1 MTSIETATPR
11 IDMLYYPIPAPLNG
25 CHRIYAIMD
34 PADNQSTIMFGVDSN
49 DPSWVYM
56 SFQASTDRSIFYKCR
71 DEWNH
76 CIEPRDGCVRHA
88 AHQARALWDDLVS
101 RKWHVIP
108 NQG

>member
-11 IDMLYYPIPAPLNG
+11 IDMLYYPIPAYLNG

-34 PADNQSTIMFGVDSN
+34 PDDKQSTVMFGVDSN

-56 SFQASTDRSIFYKCR
+56 CFQASTDRSICYKC
-71 DEWNH
+71 DGWNKV
-76 CIEPRDGCVRHA
+76 IKSGDGSVRHA
-88 AHQARALWDDLVS
+88 AHQARALWDHLVS
-101 RKWHVIP
+101 RNWHVIP